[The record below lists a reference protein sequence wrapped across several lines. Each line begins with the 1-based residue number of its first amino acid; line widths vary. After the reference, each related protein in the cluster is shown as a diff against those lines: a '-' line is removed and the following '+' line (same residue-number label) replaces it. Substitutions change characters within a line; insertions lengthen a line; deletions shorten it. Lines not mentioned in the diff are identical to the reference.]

1 MQQLH
6 LLCNAHLDPVWL
18 WEWEEGAAEALST
31 FRTAA
36 DFCEAFDG
44 FVFNHNEAL
53 LYQWVEEY
61 EPELFGRIQ
70 RLVAAGRWHIMGGW
84 FLQPDCNMPSGESF
98 VRQILVGRAYFAE
111 KFGVQPSTA
120 INFDSFGHTR
130 GLVQILKKAGYDS
143 YLFCRP
149 TQAACPLPADDFR
162 WIGYDGSPITAHRA
176 ADHYLSARGQAAAKV
191 TQWIQQ
197 HPDQPVGLVLWG
209 VGDHGGGPSRVDLD
223 DLQTLRGSPSGYD
236 IRHSTPEAYF
246 AALHAQERQLPPH
259 HGDLNAWAVGCYTS
273 QIRIKQTHRLL
284 ENELFSAEKML
295 AAAALN
301 GLLAY
306 PRQELAQAQRD
317 LLLAEFHDILP
328 GSSIQP
334 VEENALRLMQHGL
347 EILAR
352 LKARAFFA
360 LCGGQRKAAE
370 GEIPILIYN
379 PHPYSVSG
387 IFECEFQLPDQNWQ
401 DTFSY
406 PTVSQEGRAI
416 PAQAEKEQSNL
427 NLDWRKR
434 VVFAAELAP
443 AQVNRYDCTLQVLP
457 RKPAPQ
463 LQPLDGQLTLKT
475 ERLEVVIN
483 CATGLM
489 DRYRVDGIDYLAENA
504 FQPLVIGDDDDPWG
518 MNVQG
523 FREVVGRFSLM
534 SPAEGT
540 AFSGVRQRVLDSVRI
555 IEDGAVRT
563 VVEAV
568 FSYGHSFAC
577 LHYKL
582 PKQGTEIEV
591 QLRVLWNEKSRMLKL
606 ALPTPFLDGRYSGQ
620 VAFGVA
626 ELPADGREV
635 VAQKWAGVWS
645 ADGQHAL
652 TCVNDG
658 VYGSDFADGELRLS
672 LLRSPGYAG
681 HPIFDRPV
689 MAQDRFSPRIDQGE
703 RCFTFWINGGPART
717 RREQIDW
724 EALSHNEKP
733 YALSFFPSG
742 AGDPP
747 RPAVLL
753 RDSVVQMTAF
763 KQADQSEDYIIRVF
777 EPTGEPR
784 STVLEVVPLG
794 IQQEIHLSGF
804 EIKTLRVDAVRGT
817 VGEVDLMI

>member
-1 MQQLH
+1 
-6 LLCNAHLDPVWL
+6 
-18 WEWEEGAAEALST
+18 
-31 FRTAA
+31 
-36 DFCEAFDG
+36 
-44 FVFNHNEAL
+44 
-53 LYQWVEEY
+53 
-61 EPELFGRIQ
+61 
-70 RLVAAGRWHIMGGW
+70 
-84 FLQPDCNMPSGESF
+84 
-98 VRQILVGRAYFAE
+98 
-111 KFGVQPSTA
+111 
-120 INFDSFGHTR
+120 
-130 GLVQILKKAGYDS
+130 
-143 YLFCRP
+143 
-149 TQAACPLPADDFR
+149 
-162 WIGYDGSPITAHRA
+162 
-176 ADHYLSARGQAAAKV
+176 
-191 TQWIQQ
+191 
-197 HPDQPVGLVLWG
+197 VLWG
-209 VGDHGGGPSRVDLD
+209 VGDHGGGPSRGDLG

-246 AALHAQERQLPPH
+246 AALHAQERQLPLH

-295 AAAALN
+295 ATAALN
-301 GLLAY
+301 GRLAY
-306 PRQELAQAQRD
+306 PHQELAQAQRD

-360 LCGGQRKAAE
+360 LCGGQKKAAE

-406 PTVSQEGRAI
+406 PTVSQEGRTI

-443 AQVNRYDCTLQVLP
+443 AQVNRFDCTLQVLP

-463 LQPLDGQLTLKT
+463 LQPLEGKLTLKT
-475 ERLEVVIN
+475 ECLEVVIN

-540 AFSGVRQRVLDSVRI
+540 AFSGVRERVLDSVRV

-568 FSYGHSFAC
+568 FSYGHSFTC
-577 LHYKL
+577 LQYKL
-582 PKQGTEIEV
+582 PKQGAEIEV
-591 QLRVLWNEKSRMLKL
+591 QVRVLWNEKSRMLKL

-635 VAQKWAGVWS
+635 VAQKWVGVWS

-658 VYGSDFADGELRLS
+658 AYGSDFAGGELRLS

-703 RCFTFWINGGPART
+703 RCLTFWINGGPART

-724 EALSHNEKP
+724 EALGHNERP

-742 AGDPP
+742 AGDAPP
-747 RPAVLL
+747 PAVKL
-753 RDSVVQMTAF
+753 RDPMIQMTAF
-763 KQADQSEDYIIRVF
+763 KQACQSQDYVIRVF
-777 EPTGEPR
+777 NPTGEPR

-794 IQQEIHLSGF
+794 IRQEIHLSGF